1 MSDIS
6 DDVIHHES
14 KIGGEGGGGLPVAV
28 VGAGPVGLTT
38 ALGLA
43 HYRVPFL
50 LLEEDDQLSSDTK
63 AGTVLTRSLEIWHR
77 YGCVGDVLAGA
88 LRVDEIGD
96 LERATNQSRTPV
108 RLDTLTDDTRFP
120 FVINIPQYQL
130 EPILRAALER
140 AGGSLLS
147 RHRLES
153 FTCHDDRVTLQV
165 STPDGPVEIA
175 ASHLLACDGG
185 RSTVRGQLGSPVVG
199 HTLPE
204 KYLVVDFLVDLDV
217 ANPRDYPY
225 LAYFSDPQEW
235 MVLIR
240 QPDCWRFLFPQ
251 STAEPPAEA
260 ELLAKARRF
269 IGDVDRIEVRS
280 AVVYPVHQRVAQH
293 WSAGGRVFLMGDAAH
308 LVTPMWAL
316 GLNTGMLD
324 ASNLPWRLAWVRRGW
339 ADPALLA
346 GYEQEQQPVAAKGS
360 AEMAEQARLAMAHQ
374 RERVLL
380 PSDDWALARTRSLLG
395 VRLDVDGSGD
405 WSMVTPAGGPQPVR
419 PGDRLPDLRLFGARG
434 EIRLH
439 DLTRD
444 RFAALY
450 LTDVRRRPAVPG
462 NGSPALGHWAVSRW
476 DAPLDSGLR
485 DRALL
490 DVGGRAT
497 ARLGLPPDTMLLVRP
512 DQHVAAVR
520 PISPDAAEEAYRQV
534 TGRPLPEVSDA

>member
-1 MSDIS
+1 MART
-6 DDVIHHES
+6 EA
-14 KIGGEGGGGLPVAV
+14 ELPVAV
-28 VGAGPVGLTT
+28 VGAGPIGLTT

-43 HYRVPFL
+43 HYGVPFL
-50 LLEEDDQLSSDTK
+50 LLEEDDQLSTDTK

-77 YGCVGDVLAGA
+77 YGCAGDVLAAA

-96 LERATNQSRTPV
+96 LERATNRSRTPV
-108 RLDTLTDDTRFP
+108 RLDTLTDETRFP
-120 FVINIPQYQL
+120 FVINLPQYQL
-130 EPILRAALER
+130 EPILRDALER
-140 AGGSLLS
+140 AGGRLLS

-153 FTCHDDRVTLQV
+153 FTCHHSRVTLQV
-165 STPDGPVEIA
+165 STPGGPVELA

-185 RSTVRGQLGSPVVG
+185 RSTVRAQLGSPVVG

-204 KYLVVDFLVDLDV
+204 KYVVVDILVDLDV

-225 LAYFSDPQEW
+225 LAYFSDPEEW

-240 QPDCWRFLFPQ
+240 QPDCWRFLFPL
-251 STAEPPAEA
+251 PAGEAPADA

-269 IGDVDRIEVRS
+269 IGDVDQIEVRGS
-280 AVVYPVHQRVAQH
+280 FVYPVHQRVAQR

-339 ADPALLA
+339 AEPALLD
-346 GYEQEQQPVAAKGS
+346 GYEREQQPVAAKGS

-374 RERVLL
+374 RDRVVL
-380 PSDDWALARTRSLLG
+380 PNQAWALARTRSLLG

-405 WSMVTPAGGPQPVR
+405 WSMVTPGEPRPLR
-419 PGDRLPDLRLFGARG
+419 PGDRLPDLPLFGNRG
-434 EIRLH
+434 EVRLH

-444 RFAALY
+444 SFAALY
-450 LTDVRRRPAVPG
+450 LTDVRRRPPVPV
-462 NGSPALGHWAVSRW
+462 NGSRAIGHWVISRW

-485 DRALL
+485 DRSLL

-497 ARLGLPPDTMLLVRP
+497 TRLGLPPGTMVLVRP
-512 DQHVAAVR
+512 DQHVAAVAPMTEGAAERAYQQVTGLR
-520 PISPDAAEEAYRQV
+520 PPGPERPDAA
-534 TGRPLPEVSDA
+534 G

>member
-1 MSDIS
+1 M
-6 DDVIHHES
+6 
-14 KIGGEGGGGLPVAV
+14 AV
-28 VGAGPVGLTT
+28 VGAGPIGLTT

-50 LLEEDDQLSSDTK
+50 LLEEDEALSNDTK
-63 AGTVLTRSLEIWHR
+63 AGTVLTRSLEIWDR
-77 YGCVGDVLAGA
+77 YGVAGDVLAEA

-108 RLDTLTDDTRFP
+108 RLDTLTEDTRFP

-130 EPILRAALER
+130 EPILHRALER
-140 AGGSLLS
+140 AGGKLLS

-153 FTCHDDRVTLQV
+153 FTRHDDRVTLQV
-165 STPDGPVEIA
+165 STPEGKVEIA

-185 RSTVRGQLGSPVVG
+185 RSTVRAQLGTPVVG

-225 LAYFSDPQEW
+225 LAYFSDPHEW

-240 QPDCWRFLFPQ
+240 QPDCWRFLFPLPDGGE
-251 STAEPPAEA
+251 APDEA

-269 IGDVDRIEVRS
+269 IGDVDQIEVRGS
-280 AVVYPVHQRVAQH
+280 VVYPVHQRVAQR
-293 WSAGGRVFLMGDAAH
+293 WSDGDRVFLLGDAAH

-339 ADPALLA
+339 AGPELLA
-346 GYEQEQQPVAAKGS
+346 GYEREQQPVAAKGS

-374 RERVLL
+374 RERVKL
-380 PSDDWALARTRSLLG
+380 PSQDWALARTRSLLG

-405 WSMVTPAGGPQPVR
+405 WSMVTPSGEPAPLR
-419 PGDRLPDLRLFGARG
+419 PGDRLPDLPVFGTRG
-434 EIRLH
+434 PVRLH

-444 RFAALY
+444 SFAALY
-450 LTDVRRRPAVPG
+450 LTDVRRRPPVPA
-462 NGSPALGHWAVSRW
+462 NTSPALQHWVVSRW
-476 DAPLDSGLR
+476 DAPIDSGLR

-497 ARLGLPPDTMLLVRP
+497 ARLGLPSDTLVLVRP
-512 DQHVAAVR
+512 DQHVAAVL
-520 PISPDAAEEAYRQV
+520 PITDRAAEQAYQQI
-534 TGRPLPEVSDA
+534 TGRTPRGDD

>member
-1 MSDIS
+1 MT
-6 DDVIHHES
+6 E
-14 KIGGEGGGGLPVAV
+14 LPVAV

-43 HYRVPFL
+43 HYGVPFL
-50 LLEEDDQLSSDTK
+50 LLEEDGRLSTETK

-77 YGCVGDVLAGA
+77 YGCLSEVLAAA

-96 LERATNQSRTPV
+96 LERATNRSRQPV

-120 FVINIPQYQL
+120 FVINIPQYDL
-130 EPILRAALER
+130 EPILAAALAR
-140 AGGSLLS
+140 AGGTLLT

-153 FTCHDDRVTLQV
+153 FTYHDDRVVLQV
-165 STPDGPVEIA
+165 STPDGPVELV

-185 RSTVRGQLGSPVVG
+185 HSTVRAQLGSPVVG

-204 KYLVVDFLVDLDV
+204 RYALVDLLVDLDV

-235 MVLIR
+235 MVLVR
-240 QPDCWRFLFPQ
+240 QPDCWRFLFPLPAGQ
-251 STAEPPAEA
+251 PPDEA

-269 IGDVDRIEVRS
+269 IGDVDQIAVRGS
-280 AVVYPVHQRVAQH
+280 VVYPVHQRVAQR
-293 WSAGGRVFLMGDAAH
+293 WSSGGRVFLMGDAAH

-316 GLNTGMLD
+316 GLNTGVLD

-339 ADPALLA
+339 ADPALLD
-346 GYEQEQQPVAAKGS
+346 GYEQEQRPVAARGS

-374 RERVLL
+374 RDRVVL
-380 PSDDWALARTRSLLG
+380 PSHAWALARTRSLLG

-405 WSMVTPAGGPQPVR
+405 WSMVTPGGEPAPLR
-419 PGDRLPDLRLFGARG
+419 PGDRIPDLPLFGARG
-434 EIRLH
+434 EVRLH

-444 RFAALY
+444 SFAALY
-450 LTDVRRRPAVPG
+450 LTDVRRRPAVPAS
-462 NGSPALGHWAVSRW
+462 GSAALAHWAVSRW

-485 DRALL
+485 DRSLL
-490 DVGGRAT
+490 DIGGRAT
-497 ARLGLPPDTMLLVRP
+497 ARLGLPPDTMVLVRP
-512 DQHVAAVR
+512 DQHVAAVL
-520 PISPDAAEEAYRQV
+520 PMTDGAAERAYQQT
-534 TGRPLPEVSDA
+534 TGRPSPEPDDPRS

>member
-1 MSDIS
+1 MS
-6 DDVIHHES
+6 
-14 KIGGEGGGGLPVAV
+14 GELPVAV
-28 VGAGPVGLTT
+28 VGAGPIGLTT

-50 LLEEDDQLSSDTK
+50 LLEEDDRLSTETK

-77 YGCVGDVLAGA
+77 YGCVGEVLAAA

-96 LERATNQSRTPV
+96 LERATNRSRTPV
-108 RLDTLTDDTRFP
+108 RLDTLTEDTRFP
-120 FVINIPQYQL
+120 FVINLPQHQL
-130 EPILRAALER
+130 EPILAAALER
-140 AGGSLLS
+140 GGGGRLLT

-153 FTCHDDRVTLQV
+153 FTCHDDRVTLRV
-165 STPDGPVEIA
+165 STPDGPAELA

-185 RSTVRGQLGSPVVG
+185 RSTVRAQLGSPVVG

-204 KYLVVDFLVDLDV
+204 RYALVDLLVDLDV

-225 LAYFSDPQEW
+225 LAYFSDPHEW

-240 QPDCWRFLFPQ
+240 QPDCWRFLFPLPAGQ
-251 STAEPPAEA
+251 PPDEG

-269 IGDVDRIEVRS
+269 IGDVDRIEVRGS
-280 AVVYPVHQRVAQH
+280 VVYPVHQRVAER
-293 WSAGGRVFLMGDAAH
+293 WSDRGRVFLMGDAAH

-346 GYEQEQQPVAAKGS
+346 GYEQEQWPVAAKGS

-374 RERVLL
+374 RDRVVL
-380 PSDDWALARTRSLLG
+380 PEEAWGLARTRSLLG

-405 WSMVTPAGGPQPVR
+405 WSMVTAGEPQPLR
-419 PGDRLPDLRLFGARG
+419 PGDRIPDLPLFGARG
-434 EIRLH
+434 PIRLH

-450 LTDVRRRPAVPG
+450 LTDVRRRPPVPA
-462 NGSPALGHWAVSRW
+462 NHSPALDHWAVSRW
-476 DAPLDSGLR
+476 DAPIDSGLR
-485 DRALL
+485 DRSLL

-497 ARLGLPPDTMLLVRP
+497 ARLGLPPDTLVLVRP
-512 DQHVAAVR
+512 DQHVAAVL
-520 PISPDAAEEAYRQV
+520 PIADSAAERAYQQV
-534 TGRPLPEVSDA
+534 TGRPPPAEGTADG